1 MFVDRG
7 PVGAERAPLFKQ
19 MLTALAVTLLV
30 SATGCATAETQS
42 DPKATAKKPTEK
54 APVVVDGTIAPLVWT
69 VQKEGLPTSYLVG
82 SIHVLRPSMTLPRA
96 IDTAWK
102 ETETLVLELDVND
115 PETQA
120 MVQELT
126 QHRMLLPPSESLET
140 MMKPAAF
147 ARLKGEMAA
156 MGLNPTLVAHL
167 KPWAA
172 TLLLSD
178 VRNQK
183 SGIDIRSGVE
193 MRLSAKAATEK
204 RPVIALESAAEQ
216 IDALASVDRDAAVA
230 SLELLALATD
240 ATYMEEMNQLLDAWR
255 TGDHKTLHALT
266 YADAN
271 VSPEAAAFV
280 KATIIDR
287 NGTLGR
293 RAARL
298 LKDQKAHL
306 IAVGAAHTVGETSV
320 IEVLRSQGFVVE
332 RMPREPYVVENSA
345 AQP

>member
-1 MFVDRG
+1 MSFATGPLVDG
-7 PVGAERAPLFKQ
+7 HAPSRKATL
-19 MLTALAVTLLV
+19 LALALVLLGG
-30 SATGCATAETQS
+30 AGGCATTEAGQNSESPSSPSTTET
-42 DPKATAKKPTEK
+42 PA
-54 APVVVDGTIAPLVWT
+54 VVDGTIAPLVWT

-82 SIHVLRPSMTLPRA
+82 SIHVLRPTMTLPRA
-96 IDTAWK
+96 IDTAWS

-126 QHRMLLPPSESLET
+126 QHRMLLPPSESLES
-140 MMKPAAF
+140 MMKPKAF

-193 MRLSAKAATEK
+193 MRLSAKAVAEE

-230 SLELLALATD
+230 SLELMALATD
-240 ATYMEEMNQLLDAWR
+240 AAYLAEMNELLDAWR
-255 TGDHKTLHALT
+255 TGDAKKLHALT

-271 VSPEAAAFV
+271 VSPEAAAFI
-280 KATIIDR
+280 KATITDR
-287 NGTLGR
+287 NGTLGV

-298 LKDQKAHL
+298 LQDQKAHL
-306 IAVGAAHTVGETSV
+306 IAVGAAHTVGKTSV
-320 IEVLRSQGFVVE
+320 VEVLRSEGFTVE
-332 RMPREPYVVENSA
+332 RMPREPYAQEPT